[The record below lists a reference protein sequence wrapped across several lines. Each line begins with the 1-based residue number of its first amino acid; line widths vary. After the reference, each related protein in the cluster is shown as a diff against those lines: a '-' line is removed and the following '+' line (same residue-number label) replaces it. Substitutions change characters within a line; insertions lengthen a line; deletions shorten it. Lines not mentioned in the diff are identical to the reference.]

1 MLICYNIYHRP
12 YNQAGY
18 THHLPTIYQAP
29 PTALEI
35 LSVEPSSRGAGS
47 AWAARLP
54 GSQWNWDT
62 SWHWH
67 NIHIV
72 ACHVTLYTYVYCV
85 CIYIYI
91 CFVISYMSLHM
102 HYKIYR
108 IHIYIYIISHVIH
121 ILCIHNITYTIWN
134 YLRTRY
140 WMFIYICIALT
151 IITIIIII
159 VHHIM

>member
-35 LSVEPSSRGAGS
+35 LSVVPSSRGAGS

-72 ACHVTLYTYVYCV
+72 TCHATLYTYVYCI
-85 CIYIYI
+85 CIYIYVYTYVLSYHI
-91 CFVISYMSLHM
+91 C
-102 HYKIYR
+102 HYICIILYTVY
-108 IHIYIYIISHVIH
+108 IFIYIYIISHVIH

-134 YLRTRY
+134 YWRTRY
-140 WMFIYICIALT
+140 CMCLYIYAL
-151 IITIIIII
+151 ILLLLLL
-159 VHHIM
+159 